1 MDVSQ
6 WALSLSI
13 KLLELDALLASP
25 LVRNS
30 TVPNRAQHQ
39 PVPKA
44 DDIAYAYECAADFLE
59 AEEWPEDDGGAQVAA
74 YREVAKRLRRAAARA
89 AKSLPKTA

>member
-1 MDVSQ
+1 M
-6 WALSLSI
+6 
-13 KLLELDALLASP
+13 K
-25 LVRNS
+25 S
-30 TVPNRAQHQ
+30 TVTNKAKQLPE
-39 PVPKA
+39 PKA
-44 DDIAYAYECAADFLE
+44 DDLAYAYECAADFLD